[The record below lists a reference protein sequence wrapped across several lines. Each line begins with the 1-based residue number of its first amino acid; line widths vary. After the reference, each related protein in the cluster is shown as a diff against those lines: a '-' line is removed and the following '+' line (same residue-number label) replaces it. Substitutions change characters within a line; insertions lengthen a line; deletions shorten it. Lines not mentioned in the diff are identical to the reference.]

1 MLNYDFRF
9 STVYRLIM
17 NMKIPVI
24 DKSECDDCEACVEL
38 CPSVFKRNDLGYIEV
53 VDLKEYPREE
63 IDEIIKN
70 CPAHCIAWEEV

>member
-1 MLNYDFRF
+1 
-9 STVYRLIM
+9 M

-38 CPSVFKRNDLGYIEV
+38 CPSVFRRNDLGYIEV